1 MIFMCSGTT
10 AEKEIVL
17 EYRDLTGGKDETD
30 ADTRPTTTV
39 IQLQNTIILKLNYR
53 TAAPRRRDTQKGRYN
68 TGSIHI
74 KHPRLRI
81 ESTLYYALPGG
92 CVMNFYM
99 KYSIYKKV
107 FTNAKNHRILML
119 HKKSSIHTF
128 L

>member
-53 TAAPRRRDTQKGRYN
+53 MGIN
-68 TGSIHI
+68 FFLFLFSILKLIH
-74 KHPRLRI
+74 
-81 ESTLYYALPGG
+81 Y
-92 CVMNFYM
+92 
-99 KYSIYKKV
+99 
-107 FTNAKNHRILML
+107 TNR
-119 HKKSSIHTF
+119 S
-128 L
+128 